1 MGEIHVKFRGVV
13 LWPGIASLVFM
24 ASLILFISVS
34 EAKGMTTYYVD
45 SAAGDDGNDGL
56 HPNRAWRTLERVNEW
71 EFRPGDR
78 ILFKSG
84 GYWTGVLKPKGS
96 GAAGNPI
103 IVDRYGEGSK
113 PIIDGAGTRGG
124 VVVLHNQEYWE
135 LNNLEIMNDAPAPGD
150 RRGIEITASNYGV
163 VHHIHIKNMTI
174 HDVKGII
181 GHEMDAKR
189 TAGIYIA
196 TLDDRK
202 VPTRFDDILIDGN
215 TIYNIENQ
223 GIVTTNEISVNDY
236 PGTEDWHKRKFTNVA
251 IRNNTI
257 YNISKNAMIVRLT
270 EGGVV
275 EYNVAF
281 NTATAV
287 TGNTFFSRSAR
298 GTVFQYNEGYLNQ
311 SPGRDG
317 SMYDADLQSPE
328 TIWQYSYSHDN
339 AHGLMWFCTD
349 EKDTDIVVRYNI
361 SRNDRGILLGVNYA
375 FTSASI
381 YNNVFYIDAKLSP
394 TIIEESNRKHSYS
407 FYNNIIYNNSPS
419 ATYKLNNNTVRTFE
433 NNVFF
438 GYHPESEPEDPFKLT
453 SDPMLVAPGSGG
465 IGIHT
470 LDGYKLLKGSPAI
483 GSGRLI
489 PDNGGKDF
497 WNHPVSS
504 TQAPNIGA
512 YNGPGEAAPFSSPVL
527 LGAVPDNNRIRLK
540 WSKVT
545 NVAGYMIRYGTESG
559 HYEHVVDAGNV
570 NEFAV
575 EGLTPGE
582 TYYFRVSAY
591 KNKSERE
598 FCEDVRSPR
607 CRISNE
613 LSATLTTSIA
623 VTKDA
628 YVRGGKYANENY
640 GGDPELVVK
649 RGTDPSYFRE
659 AFVSIDLAGEG
670 IRSVK
675 SAVLHFYVSS
685 NDPASSLTVF
695 GLSDA
700 DWTES
705 DITWNNKPADPNRV
719 ELATIPIN
727 STGLY
732 SIDVTNY
739 VKSRLPD
746 GTVSFQFT
754 DERALN
760 KQVVISSKE
769 SGAPA
774 YLAVIE

>member
-1 MGEIHVKFRGVV
+1 MKFRSVMV
-13 LWPGIASLVFM
+13 LLGIASLVIIAGFKL
-24 ASLILFISVS
+24 LITS
-34 EAKGMTTYYVD
+34 EATGMATYYVD
-45 SAAGDDGNDGL
+45 SAAGDDGNDGR
-56 HPNRAWRTLERVNEW
+56 HPDRAWRSLERVNSW

-84 GYWTGVLKPKGS
+84 GYWTGVLKPQGS
-96 GAAGNPI
+96 GVEGKPI
-103 IVDRYGEGSK
+103 IIDRYGEGSK
-113 PIIDGAGTRGG
+113 PIIDGAGTLGG
-124 VVVLHNQEYWE
+124 AVVLHNQEYWE
-135 LNNLEIMNDAPAPGD
+135 LNNLEIMNDAPTPGD
-150 RRGIEITASNYGV
+150 RRGIEITASNYGIV
-163 VHHIHIKNMTI
+163 RHIHIKNMTI

-189 TAGIYIA
+189 TAGIYVA
-196 TLDDRK
+196 TLDDTK

-223 GIVTTNEISVNDY
+223 GIVTTNEIKVNDY

-257 YNISKNAMIVRLT
+257 YNISKNAVIVRLA

-275 EYNVAF
+275 EHNVAY
-281 NTATAV
+281 NTATAI
-287 TGNTFFSRSAR
+287 TGNTFFSRSVK
-298 GTVFQYNEGYLNQ
+298 GTVFQYNEGYLNL

-349 EKDTDIVVRYNI
+349 EKDSGIVVRYNI
-361 SRNDRGILLGVNYA
+361 SQNDRGILLNINYD

-381 YNNVFYIDAKLSP
+381 YNNVFYIDSKLSP
-394 TIIEESNRKHSYS
+394 TIIEETNKKHSYT

-419 ATYKLNNNTVRTFE
+419 ATYKLNDTNTVRTIE

-453 SDPMLVAPGSGG
+453 SDPMLAAPGSGG

-483 GSGRLI
+483 GKGRLI

-504 TQAPNIGA
+504 TQAPNIGV

-527 LGAVPDNNRIRLK
+527 LEAVPDNKQIRLR

-545 NVAGYMIRYGTESG
+545 NVTGYMVRYGTESG
-559 HYEHVVDAGNV
+559 NYENVVDAGNV
-570 NEFAV
+570 NELAV
-575 EGLTPGE
+575 DGLNSGE

-591 KNKSERE
+591 KNKHDRDA
-598 FCEDVRSPR
+598 CEKDIQSPH

-613 LSATLTTSIA
+613 LSAILTASVA
-623 VTKDA
+623 ASEDA
-628 YVRGGKYANENY
+628 FVRGGRYANENY
-640 GGDPELVVK
+640 GSDPALYVK

-659 AFVSIDLAGEG
+659 AFISIDLTDEG
-670 IRSVK
+670 IASVK

-695 GLSDA
+695 GLSNS
-700 DWTES
+700 DWEENE
-705 DITWNNKPADPNRV
+705 ITWNNKPADPNRV
-719 ELATIPIN
+719 ELATIPVN
-727 STGLY
+727 GTGMY
-732 SIDVTNY
+732 SLDVTDY
-739 VKSRLPD
+739 VRSRLLD

-754 DERALN
+754 DENALN

-774 YLAVIE
+774 YLAIIE